1 MFCDCEAL
9 TQLDLSSFDT
19 SSVIRIEEMF
29 AKCRKLTTIY
39 ISDKWNNSSVIFSD
53 DMFEECCSI
62 PGFSPE
68 KIGIEMANP
77 IEQGGYLTLKR

>member
-1 MFCDCEAL
+1 MFCGCKEL

-29 AKCRKLTTIY
+29 AKCKKLTTIY
-39 ISDKWNNSSVIFSD
+39 ISDKWNNTSVIFSD

-68 KIGIEMANP
+68 KTDAKMAKP
-77 IEQGGYLTLKR
+77 IEEGGYLTLKN

>member
-1 MFCDCEAL
+1 MFCGCKEL
-9 TQLDLSSFDT
+9 THLDLSSFDT

-29 AKCRKLTTIY
+29 AKCKKLTTIY
-39 ISDKWNNSSVIFSD
+39 ISDKWNTNSVVYSD
-53 DMFEECCSI
+53 DMFKECCSI

-68 KIGIEMANP
+68 KIGIEMAKP